1 MHKNYFVLRT
11 KGICNA
17 LQYIPYFIRNT
28 GFFNALLR
36 KNILFEKK
44 FPIYIIFNGSY
55 GYVTADRGAEALGKG
70 AVYFYFI
77 MPAKESLAGIG
88 GGETDKIF
96 LPICNRNPAA
106 TKIRQRQ
113 R

>member
-44 FPIYIIFNGSY
+44 FPIYIIFNVSH
-55 GYVTADRGAEALGKG
+55 GYVTADRGAETFRKC
-70 AVYFYFI
+70 AVYFYLI
-77 MPAKESLAGIG
+77 VPAKECLAGTG
-88 GGETDKIF
+88 GGQRDKSF
-96 LPICNRNPAA
+96 FPVRNGDPAA
-106 TKIRQRQ
+106 AKIRHRK

>member
-44 FPIYIIFNGSY
+44 FPIYIIFNG
-55 GYVTADRGAEALGKG
+55 VVCADALRGAEALGKG

-106 TKIRQRQ
+106 AKIRQRQ

>member
-44 FPIYIIFNGSY
+44 FPVYIIFNGSHS
-55 GYVTADRGAEALGKG
+55 YVTADRGAETLGNS
-70 AVYFYFI
+70 AVHFYFI
-77 MPAKESLAGIG
+77 VPAKESLAGIG
-88 GGETDKIF
+88 SGETDKIF
-96 LPICNRNPAA
+96 LSVRNGDPAA
-106 TKIRQRQ
+106 AKVRQRQ